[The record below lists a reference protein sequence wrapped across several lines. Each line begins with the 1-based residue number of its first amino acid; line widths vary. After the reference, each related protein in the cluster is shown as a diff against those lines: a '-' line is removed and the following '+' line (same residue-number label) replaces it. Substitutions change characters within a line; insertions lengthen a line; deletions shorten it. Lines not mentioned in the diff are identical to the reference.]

1 MYIYLNIGALQ
12 YVRQILTAIKRGI
25 DSNIIIVGNSN
36 IPLTSMDNVSSRKK
50 INKETQALNY
60 TLHQIDLIDI
70 YTEHSIQKQK
80 NTHSFQVHMEL
91 FPG

>member
-1 MYIYLNIGALQ
+1 
-12 YVRQILTAIKRGI
+12 
-25 DSNIIIVGNSN
+25 
-36 IPLTSMDNVSSRKK
+36 MDNVSSRKK

-60 TLHQIDLIDI
+60 TLHPIDLIDI

-80 NTHSFQVHMEL
+80 NTHSFQVHMEH